1 MHFFRLLILAALL
14 PGSPASAQQN
24 LREGD
29 IVFQD
34 SQSPQCEAIRRATH
48 SPWSHC
54 GMLYRADN
62 GAWMVL
68 EAVQPVSVT
77 TLELWKRRNKHR
89 FAVKRLKNSKS
100 ILTANV
106 IDRMKSHGET
116 YLGKPY
122 DIYFNWSDAEIYCS
136 ELVWKI
142 YHAVGIDLCELKP
155 LRSYDLSHPIVK
167 ATMEK
172 RYGKNAPLS
181 EKMVSP
187 GDLFNSSLLE
197 SVPTQ

>member
-54 GMLYRADN
+54 GILYRADN

-77 TLELWKRRNKHR
+77 TLELWKLRNKQS
-89 FAVKRLKNSKS
+89 FAVKRLKNGEN
-100 ILTANV
+100 ILTAEV
-106 IDRMKSHGET
+106 IDKMKSEAEP
-116 YLGKPY
+116 YIGKNY

-142 YHAVGIDLCELKP
+142 YHTVGIDLCELKP

-172 RYGKNAPLS
+172 RYGKNAPFS

-197 SVPTQ
+197 SVPTK